1 MEMKFPRKIA
11 IGFQEGVCQLRCNK
25 CPAFGRD
32 AKRKKEIYKMPIEK
46 AKLLIDEIAKLEHTP
61 IIQPC
66 IYAEPLANPDLREII
81 FICNERNI
89 SMSIITNG
97 ILLDEQWLNFLIDN
111 TNRKYT
117 VSFSL
122 DAVTQ
127 ETYEK
132 VRGNYRLGLV
142 EENIE
147 KLVRKRG
154 DAGPRVTVNFTVEE
168 DNEFETEEFIER
180 WKYKVDG
187 VRISVGVDSQRKIP
201 LRYRHKWHEEISK
214 KCGYIGET
222 MVIDAN
228 GHVRSCTYDPFGD
241 TDFGSVF
248 ERGILQIWNG
258 EDMKKFRELQEQG
271 RFMANDF
278 CKGCE
283 AGLGAM
289 KRSRASE
296 EFIINEAD
304 YAVYY
309 NMKDNYNLEFLTLIG
324 NCITE

>member
-1 MEMKFPRKIA
+1 MAAGFPRKIA
-11 IGFQEGVCQLRCNK
+11 IGFQEGVCPLRCNK
-25 CPAFGRD
+25 CPAFGKG
-32 AKRKKEIYKMPIEK
+32 AKQKKEIFKMPMHK
-46 AKLLIDEIAKLEHTP
+46 AKLLIDEIAAMKIVP

-66 IYAEPLANPDLREII
+66 VYAEPLANSDLREII
-81 FICNERNI
+81 IYCNEHNI

-97 ILLDEQWLNFLIDN
+97 ILLDEQWINFLVNN

-132 VRGNYRLGLV
+132 VRGNYGLGVV

-154 DAGPRVTVNFTVEE
+154 DVGPRVTVNFTVEE
-168 DNEFETEEFIER
+168 DNETEAEKFIEK

-187 VRISVGVDSQRKIP
+187 VRVSVGIDSERKVP
-201 LRYRHKWHEEISK
+201 YRYHRKDHELIDK
-214 KCGYIGET
+214 KCGFLNET
-222 MVIDAN
+222 MVIDAD
-228 GHVRSCTYDPFGD
+228 GHVRSCTYDAFGD
-241 TDFGSVF
+241 TDFGNVF
-248 ERGILQIWNG
+248 ESGILQIWNG
-258 EDMKKFRELQEQG
+258 EDMKKFRELQRQG
-271 RFMANDF
+271 ELMGNSF

-289 KRSRASE
+289 KKSRVSE
-296 EFIINEAD
+296 EFIINEAE

-309 NMKDNYNLEFLTLIG
+309 NFKDNYNLLR
-324 NCITE
+324 